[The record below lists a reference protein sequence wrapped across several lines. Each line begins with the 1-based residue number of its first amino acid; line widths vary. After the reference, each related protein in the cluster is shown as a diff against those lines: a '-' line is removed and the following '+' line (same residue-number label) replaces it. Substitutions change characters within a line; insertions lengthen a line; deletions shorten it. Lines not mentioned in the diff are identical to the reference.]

1 MEGFGP
7 AARYTKWPFLAV
19 PVTAPQAQSRPACVL
34 VGTHTRGDT
43 VSIATHSAYSAADA
57 ISRLII
63 QVSDTVSA
71 RTYDTLYLLSYL
83 LTTQASPQSSV
94 IPTVMSPMMA
104 MT

>member
-7 AARYTKWPFLAV
+7 AARYTKCPFLAV

-34 VGTHTRGDT
+34 AGTPTRGDT
-43 VSIATHSAYSAADA
+43 VSIAAFSAADA

-63 QVSDTVSA
+63 QASETVSA
-71 RTYDTLYLLSYL
+71 RTYDMLYLLSYL